1 MQIKQRNETVDLITE
16 STNDE
21 VFLTI
26 TIGNAQIGG
35 SIIKFENS
43 TNIGKGEIENLNLGK
58 ASDLVGKTL
67 QASTNILDIN
77 QQTNG
82 VAVTYFFS
90 SCLPPAISFFDKVDN
105 DGDIFSF
112 SIDFNFKSQ
121 AALNNPVTA
130 PGVKDKASE
139 QDDAKDTKDIK

>member
-1 MQIKQRNETVDLITE
+1 MQIKQRSESVDLIPE
-16 STNDE
+16 GNNE

-35 SIIKFENS
+35 SIVKFDNS
-43 TNIGKGEIENLNLGK
+43 PNIGKGEIQNLDLGK
-58 ASDLVGKTL
+58 ASELVGKVL
-67 QASTNILDIN
+67 KVSTNILDVN

-90 SCLPPAISFFDKVDN
+90 SCQPPAISFFDKVDN

-112 SIDFNFKSQ
+112 NIDFNFKQQS
-121 AALNNPVTA
+121 
-130 PGVKDKASE
+130 S
-139 QDDAKDTKDIK
+139 